1 MTSSL
6 NLERRHFLKAS
17 AAVGGGLFLG
27 LYLPKLG
34 VAADTPS
41 TPAMA
46 VLSAHVRIT
55 AAGVIEIMSVAP
67 EIGQGIKTSLPM
79 VICEELDA
87 DWAQVSVLQAPLSAE
102 FGRQS
107 AGGSR
112 STPAHLDEHRRIGA
126 AARQMLLH
134 AAAEEWQVELAAL
147 TTKAGM
153 VYHAASGRQLSYAQL
168 ASKAAKQKTPDLAAV
183 SLKDPANFTVIGQFT
198 AGVDNDALVNGR
210 PLFGIDVELPGM
222 LHAVFD
228 KCPVF
233 GGKVAQVDLAP
244 IKAMPSIRHAFVVD
258 SSSVDSGVVIVADS
272 WWQAEKA
279 RRQLKVTWDEGPAK
293 QQNSADFDKQA
304 QQLWQQA
311 PTQIAQ
317 NVGDVDKAFAAAA
330 KLVEAEYSYPF
341 IAHGQLE
348 PINCTAHWHD
358 GHLTLWAPTQ
368 SPASGQRQA
377 AAAIGVDIS
386 DVTVNITRMGGGFG
400 RRLFNDYMAEAAI
413 IAKAV
418 GVPVKLLWNRQDD
431 FQHDYYRPGGYH
443 KFKAGLDGNG
453 QLLAFSDHFVSF
465 GKNGRMLLAAGMH
478 AAEFPTGF
486 VPHLQ
491 FGQSL
496 IEAQIPT
503 GWLRA
508 PTSNAMGFVFQCM
521 LDEVAHAAGQDP
533 LAFQLAL
540 LGRADA
546 APQGG
551 FSPQRMAAVLTRV
564 AEISDWGKAVPKSHG
579 KGIACYYSHAG
590 YFAEVVQASVNAQGE
605 VTVEKVW
612 AVGDVGEFIV
622 NPSGAMHQVQ
632 GSVLEGLS
640 QALYQE
646 VKIDGGAQVSNYHQH
661 KIITMKA
668 TPAVEVEFIKSNN
681 PTTGLGEPALP
692 PVIPALCNA
701 LFVATGKRV
710 RSLPI
715 KPEMFA

>member
-1 MTSSL
+1 MTTTL
-6 NLERRHFLKAS
+6 NPARRHFLKAS
-17 AAVGGGLFLG
+17 AAIGGGLFLG
-27 LYLPKLG
+27 LYLPNIAY
-34 VAADTPS
+34 AAE
-41 TPAMA
+41 AGQMA

-55 AAGVIEIMSVAP
+55 ADGVIEIMSVAP

-87 DWAQVSVLQAPLSAE
+87 DWAQVSVLQAPVNSDA

-112 STPAHLDEHRRIGA
+112 STPAHFDEHRRIGA
-126 AARQMLLH
+126 AARQMLLQ
-134 AAAEEWQVELAAL
+134 AAAEQWQVPLASL
-147 TTKAGM
+147 TTQAGI
-153 VYHAASGRQLSYAQL
+153 VHHGASGRQLSYARL
-168 ASKAAKQKTPDLAAV
+168 ANQAARQQSPDLASITLKNPADF
-183 SLKDPANFTVIGQFT
+183 SLIGQFT
-198 AGVDNDALVNGR
+198 SGVDNDALVHGR
-210 PLFGIDVELPGM
+210 PLFGIDVELPSM
-222 LHAVFD
+222 LHAVIH

-233 GGKVAQVDLAP
+233 GGRVKTVDLASINALP
-244 IKAMPSIRHAFVVD
+244 GIRHAFVID
-258 SSSVDSGVVIVADS
+258 TSSVDSGVAIVADS

-279 RRQLKVTWDEGPAK
+279 RRQLKVQWDEGKAK

-304 QQLWQQA
+304 QQLWRKAPSQITQQ
-311 PTQIAQ
+311 
-317 NVGDVDKAFAAAA
+317 VGNVDKAFADAA
-330 KLVEAEYSYPF
+330 KVIEAEYAYPF

-348 PINCTAHWHD
+348 PINCTAHWQA

-368 SPASGQRQA
+368 NPASGQRQA
-377 AAAIGVDIS
+377 ASAIGIDVN
-386 DVTVNITRMGGGFG
+386 DVTVNVTRMGGGFG

-413 IAKAV
+413 IAKQV

-443 KFKAGLDGNG
+443 KFKAGIDAQG
-453 QLLAFSDHFVSF
+453 QLQAFSDHFVSF
-465 GKNGRMLLAAGMH
+465 GNNGRTLLAAGMH

-486 VPHLQ
+486 VPNLQ
-491 FGQSL
+491 FGSSL

-508 PTSNAMGFVFQCM
+508 PTSNAMGFVFQSM

-540 LGRADA
+540 LRRSDA
-546 APQGG
+546 KPQNG
-551 FSPQRMAAVLTRV
+551 FSPQRMAAVLERV
-564 AEISDWGKAVPKSHG
+564 AELSDWGKPVPEFHG

-590 YFAEVVQASVNAQGE
+590 YFAEVVQASVNQMGA
-605 VTVEKVW
+605 VKVEKIWV
-612 AVGDVGEFIV
+612 VGDVGQFIV

-632 GSVLEGLS
+632 GAVLEGLS
-640 QALYQE
+640 QALYQQ
-646 VKIDGGAQVSNYHQH
+646 VLIDGGAQVSNYHQH
-661 KIITMKA
+661 KILAMNA
-668 TPAVEVEFIKSNN
+668 VPEVEVEFLATDN

-701 LFVATGKRV
+701 LFAATGKRV

-715 KPEMFA
+715 KAEMFA